1 MILILFRK
9 ENACHLHNAFFLLA
23 YEYLKCVHNG
33 VYVFS
38 IIRNK
43 YPVSIQSKIIKIDSI
58 GKYRFFFLIT
68 VGTCFVLEQVESVKG
83 GTYCQDI
90 DRQCR
95 STKEVIETRTTSF
108 DISSHAM
115 RLATASG
122 SRLVRDSE
130 LRRETVTKT

>member
-1 MILILFRK
+1 MNVIYDIDFFFRK

-58 GKYRFFFLIT
+58 GKYRFFFPCNSWYLLCSGAGG
-68 VGTCFVLEQVESVKG
+68 VGE
-83 GTYCQDI
+83 
-90 DRQCR
+90 
-95 STKEVIETRTTSF
+95 
-108 DISSHAM
+108 
-115 RLATASG
+115 
-122 SRLVRDSE
+122 
-130 LRRETVTKT
+130 RRHLLP